1 MERSGY
7 SIASNDL
14 NRVLQ
19 SVDYLGLGRLKYSDF
34 IMATLDR
41 KAVLDEECIYEA
53 FKYFDYVTPN
63 QDDLGYITY
72 ERLKNALEHAGFD
85 LTDEDV

>member
-7 SIASNDL
+7 SIASSDL
-14 NRVLQ
+14 SKVLK

-41 KAVLDEECIYEA
+41 KALLDEECIYEA
-53 FKYFDYVTPN
+53 FKYFDYVIII

-72 ERLKNALEHAGFD
+72 ERLKSALEHAGFN